1 MKKLLALVVALV
13 LVMSMATIASAA
25 DYPSKPI
32 NVLCPWSAGG
42 GSDAVLRAF
51 CEALGK
57 DLGVNLTVDNRT
69 GGGGIIGH
77 QATANADPDGYSFGM
92 VTFELSTYTHLGTAP
107 LTYENYIPLC
117 LINTDA
123 AGITVNAE
131 WAKANNITDV
141 PSFIE
146 YCKAHPGEVQLGASS
161 NAGVWHIAGGYL
173 MDSTDIEIQMIP
185 YQEGAATAVQNA
197 ASGFIQGVTV
207 SLGEARNFIE
217 SGHLVVLG
225 VMDTQRNSL
234 FPDVPTC
241 AEQGYD
247 INYYTW
253 RGMALPKDTD
263 PAIVARLEEACAKAA
278 ADEQFVTF
286 MNNGGY
292 TIAYKNSAEF
302 TEFLAKSLTDVG
314 TAMESLGL

>member
-1 MKKLLALVVALV
+1 MKKLLALAVALV
-13 LVMSMATIASAA
+13 LVMSMATVASAA
-25 DYPSKPI
+25 EYPSKPM
-32 NVLCPWSAGG
+32 NVLCPWAAGG
-42 GSDAVLRAF
+42 GTDAVLRAF

-77 QATANADPDGYSFGM
+77 QATANADPDGYTMGM
-92 VTFELSTYTHLGTAP
+92 VTFELSTYSHLGTAQ
-107 LTYENYIPLC
+107 LTYEDYIPLC
-117 LINTDA
+117 LVNTDA
-123 AGITVNAE
+123 SAITVNAE

-146 YCKAHPGEVQLGASS
+146 YCKAHPGEVQMGASS
-161 NAGVWHIAGGYL
+161 NAGVWHVAGGYL
-173 MDSTDIEIQMIP
+173 MSSTGIEIQMIP

-217 SGHLVVLG
+217 SGHLVCLG
-225 VMDTQRNSL
+225 VMDGKRNTL

-241 AEQGYD
+241 AEQGVD

-253 RGMALPKDTD
+253 RGMCLPKGTD
-263 PAIVARLEEACAKAA
+263 AAIVERLEQACANAV
-278 ADEQFVTF
+278 ADEQFVNF
-286 MNNGGY
+286 MNNSGY

-302 TEFLAKSLTDVG
+302 TEFLKNDLVAVG
-314 TAMESLGL
+314 AAMETLGL